1 MTFVELQ
8 ELLQYEAKQGT
19 SGIRILEG
27 IGSTLLRVTVETV
40 PGRLHGV
47 WIVWEGDGDGEL
59 VRFVSPAAKL
69 EKGRVLSPM
78 AATALLRRNA
88 SLAVGA
94 MALVSIEGTE
104 HVALVVPLRLAE
116 IDAETAL
123 LTLVRAANAA
133 DAFEETLGG
142 DEL

>member
-1 MTFVELQ
+1 MTFADLQ
-8 ELLQYEAKQGT
+8 ELLLDEAKRGT

-27 IGSTLLRVTVETV
+27 VGTTLLRVTTETV

-47 WIVWEGDGDGEL
+47 WITWEGDGDGEL
-59 VRFVSPAAKL
+59 ARMVAPAVKL
-69 EKGRVLSPM
+69 EKGRALAPEV
-78 AATALLRRNA
+78 ATALLRRNA

-94 MALVSIEGTE
+94 LAIVTIEDAD

-116 IDAETAL
+116 TGPATAL
-123 LTLVRAANAA
+123 LALIRAANAA

-142 DEL
+142 DDL

>member
-1 MTFVELQ
+1 MTFAELQ
-8 ELLQYEAKQGT
+8 QLLQDEAKRGA

-27 IGSTLLRVTVETV
+27 VGSTLLRVTVETV

-47 WIVWEGDGDGEL
+47 WIAWEGDGDGER
-59 VRFVSPAAKL
+59 VRMVAPAAKL
-69 EKGRVLSPM
+69 EKGRMLAPDVAM
-78 AATALLRRNA
+78 ALLRRNA

-94 MALVSIEGTE
+94 IAIVSIEDTE

-116 IDAETAL
+116 TDPAAAL
-123 LTLVRAANAA
+123 LALIRAANAA

-142 DEL
+142 DDL

>member
-1 MTFVELQ
+1 MTFADLQ
-8 ELLQYEAKQGT
+8 ELLQDEAKRGT

-27 IGSTLLRVTVETV
+27 VGSTHLRVTVETV

-59 VRFVSPAAKL
+59 VRFIAPAAKL
-69 EKGRVLSPM
+69 EKGRMLAPM

-94 MALVSIEGTE
+94 IAIVMIEGAD
-104 HVALVVPLRLAE
+104 HVALVVPLRLDE
-116 IDAETAL
+116 IDAPTAL
-123 LTLVRAANAA
+123 LALIRAANAA

>member
-1 MTFVELQ
+1 MTFAELQ
-8 ELLQYEAKQGT
+8 ELLQDEAKRGN

-27 IGSTLLRVTVETV
+27 VGSTHLRVTVETV

-59 VRFVSPAAKL
+59 VRFIAPAAKL
-69 EKGRVLSPM
+69 EKGRLLAPM
-78 AATALLRRNA
+78 AATTLLRRNA

-94 MALVSIEGTE
+94 LAIVMIEGAD
-104 HVALVVPLRLAE
+104 HVALVVPLRLDE
-116 IDAETAL
+116 LDAQAAL
-123 LTLVRAANAA
+123 LTLIRAANAA

>member
-1 MTFVELQ
+1 MTFAELQ
-8 ELLQYEAKQGT
+8 ELLQDEAKRGA

-27 IGSTLLRVTVETV
+27 VGSTLLRVTIETV

-47 WIVWEGDGDGEL
+47 WIGWEGDGDGEL
-59 VRFVSPAAKL
+59 VRMVAPAAKL
-69 EKGRVLSPM
+69 EKGRMLSHE

-94 MALVSIEGTE
+94 IAIVSIDGAD

-116 IDAETAL
+116 TDPATAL
-123 LTLVRAANAA
+123 LALIRAANAA

>member
-1 MTFVELQ
+1 MTFAELQ
-8 ELLQYEAKQGT
+8 ELLRDEAKNGS

-27 IGSTLLRVTVETV
+27 LGSTVLRITLETV

-47 WIVWEGDGDGEL
+47 WIRWEGDGDGEL
-59 VRFVSPAAKL
+59 VRMVAPAARL
-69 EKGRVLSPM
+69 EKGRLLAPVT
-78 AATALLRRNA
+78 ADALLRRNA
-88 SLAVGA
+88 SLAAGA
-94 MALVSIEGTE
+94 LAIVTIDDAD

-116 IDAETAL
+116 VDPAGAL
-123 LTLVRAANAA
+123 LALIRAANAA

>member
-1 MTFVELQ
+1 MTFAELQ
-8 ELLQYEAKQGT
+8 QLLQDEAKSGQ

-47 WIVWEGDGDGEL
+47 WIAWEGDGDGEL
-59 VRFVSPAAKL
+59 VRLVAPAAKL
-69 EKGRVLSPM
+69 AKGHVLSPLASM
-78 AATALLRRNA
+78 ALLRRNA
-88 SLAVGA
+88 TLAVGA
-94 MALVSIEGTE
+94 LAIVSIEDCE
-104 HVALVVPLRLAE
+104 HVALVVPMRLAE
-116 IDAETAL
+116 TDAPTAL
-123 LTLVRAANAA
+123 LALIRAANAA

>member
-1 MTFVELQ
+1 MTFGELQ
-8 ELLQYEAKQGT
+8 ALLESEAKAGAT
-19 SGIRILEG
+19 GIRILEG
-27 IGSTLLRVTVETV
+27 LGTTLLRVTVETV

-47 WIVWEGDGDGEL
+47 WIRWEGDGDGER
-59 VRFVSPAAKL
+59 VRMIAPCARL
-69 EKGRVLSPM
+69 EKGRHISSE

-88 SLAVGA
+88 SLAAGA
-94 MALVSIEGTE
+94 IAIVTIDGAD

-116 IDAETAL
+116 VAPDGAL
-123 LTLVRAANAA
+123 LALIRAANAA